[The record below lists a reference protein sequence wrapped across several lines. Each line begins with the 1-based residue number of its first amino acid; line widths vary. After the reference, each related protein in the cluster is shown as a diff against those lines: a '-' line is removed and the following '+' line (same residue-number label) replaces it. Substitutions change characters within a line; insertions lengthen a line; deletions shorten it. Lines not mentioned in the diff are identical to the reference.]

1 MDSIETQHSENDIA
15 CTIVLLKA
23 LAKSGGGHRIEV
35 PLVAK
40 LSNEGWRIAAIRFLD
55 RAKARQQRQQ
65 QFELFD
71 KEGRA
76 LRSAKEASKYQ
87 ELNERFDFEDAG
99 RGTA

>member
-1 MDSIETQHSENDIA
+1 MIESQHDEKDIA

-55 RAKARQQRQQ
+55 RAKARQQQQ
-65 QFELFD
+65 KQFELFNR
-71 KEGRA
+71 EAAAQRTT
-76 LRSAKEASKYQ
+76 KEADKYQ

>member
-1 MDSIETQHSENDIA
+1 MTIEVQHDENDIA

-40 LSNEGWRIAAIRFLD
+40 ISDEGWRIAAIRFLD
-55 RAKARQQRQQ
+55 RAKARQQQQQ

-71 KEGRA
+71 KER
-76 LRSAKEASKYQ
+76 RIQRTVREADKYQ
-87 ELNERFDFEDAG
+87 ELNERFDFEEAG